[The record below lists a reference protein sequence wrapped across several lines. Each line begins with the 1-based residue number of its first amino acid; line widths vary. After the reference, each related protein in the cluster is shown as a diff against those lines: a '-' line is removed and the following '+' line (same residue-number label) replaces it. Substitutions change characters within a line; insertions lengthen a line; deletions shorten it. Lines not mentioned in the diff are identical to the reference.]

1 MAEDRLYVGPLYV
14 KKSPVHGYGVFA
26 AQDLAENEV
35 IEECHTLFYRDEDNP
50 LFDYSFESEGASAL
64 PLGFGCIYNHSST
77 PNVSYSHDRGRRLI
91 IFKTLAPIRQ
101 DEELFSSY
109 GKHWF
114 SSRDLKMHSERL
126 WPRFYRRG
134 GRLLLRATLVALG
147 IYACIH
153 GLPYLSV

>member
-1 MAEDRLYVGPLYV
+1 MSDQRLYVGPLYV

-26 AQDLAENEV
+26 AQDLAANEL
-35 IEECHTLFYRDEDNP
+35 IEECHTLFYREEDNAF
-50 LFDYSFESEGASAL
+50 FDYSFESNGTSAL

-77 PNVSYSHDRGRRLI
+77 PNITYSHDPDRRLI
-91 IFKTLAPIRQ
+91 IFKTLTPVRQ

-126 WPRFYRRG
+126 WPRLYHSG
-134 GRLLLRATLVALG
+134 GRLLLRASLIAAG
-147 IYACIH
+147 IYACIQ
-153 GLPYLSV
+153 GLHYLSL